1 MLKTKGNSEYVLHN
15 KMIACLFCDRLSRI
29 EYILFKVR
37 TSVTFSKKIFK
48 KSKQHSLKGWES
60 LKFIIYREKIQ

>member
-37 TSVTFSKKIFK
+37 TSVTFSKKK
-48 KSKQHSLKGWES
+48 YLKNQNN
-60 LKFIIYREKIQ
+60 IV